1 LKATNEVLQK
11 KNDEIEG
18 KESQVLA
25 KVSDI
30 RSKLALAEAEN
41 GRLKKELASRPMPQA
56 GPSVDDRMT
65 WRKEKAAMEA
75 EIRALQKDVELRM
88 KREEGVVREME
99 VLRGMQGENER
110 LKLGWAVMTDQYAVL
125 WDSFESEKK
134 TWSEDMLSLESERRE
149 LSSRVLVLQDAL
161 HAESERTQDQQH
173 HMRQLLAERDLLD
186 EMVADL
192 RTPGYESTSFHDP
205 SFAGVESLAPILELS
220 DMYSLLELTS
230 THNALVL
237 EHGAEF
243 EPHILSLT
251 ASVMGLEQSLREAT
265 YTLTTL
271 EASHT
276 RLEAEHAD
284 LRLEHAPCSLTI
296 SQLRYEADQACQ
308 TTLVREE
315 ELGEVRAEY
324 LKLEDRYEKQIDMVA
339 KAGENEARSKFALES
354 LEEEIAQ

>member
-1 LKATNEVLQK
+1 
-11 KNDEIEG
+11 
-18 KESQVLA
+18 
-25 KVSDI
+25 
-30 RSKLALAEAEN
+30 
-41 GRLKKELASRPMPQA
+41 
-56 GPSVDDRMT
+56 
-65 WRKEKAAMEA
+65 MEA

-88 KREEGVVREME
+88 KREEGTVKEME
-99 VLRGMQGENER
+99 VLRRTKAENER
-110 LKLGWAVMTDQYAVL
+110 LKLGWGVMTDQYAEL
-125 WDSFESEKK
+125 WDTFESEKK
-134 TWSEDMLSLESERRE
+134 TWSEDKLSLESERRE
-149 LSSRVLVLQDAL
+149 LCSRVLVLQDAL
-161 HAESERTQDQQH
+161 HAETERNQDQQD

-205 SFAGVESLAPILELS
+205 SFAGVEPLAPILELS
-220 DMYSLLELTS
+220 DMYSLLELTT

-251 ASVMGLEQSLREAT
+251 ASIMGLEQLLRETT
-265 YTLTTL
+265 YTLTTSQ
-271 EASHT
+271 ATHT

-315 ELGEVRAEY
+315 ELGEIRAAY
-324 LKLEDRYEKQIDMVA
+324 LKLEERFEKQIDMGV